1 MSANAATPMFV
12 RSDKGILAATVL
24 LVVLAGLAE
33 YGGWNAVVAFVV
45 SAGAVAVLASL
56 VGRSVEQLGDRFGP
70 GATGVL
76 QSALG
81 NLPELF
87 ICIFS
92 LRAGLVDVVRAA
104 LVGSIL
110 ANLLLVLGLA
120 FFVGGLKHG
129 TQQLGS
135 ERARTIVVL
144 MLLSVTAWAIPSL
157 THWLHTGASDH
168 EKPFS
173 MIVSVL
179 LLVLFAL
186 SLPFSLRRDDDADTD
201 TGAGTPHEEP
211 RWPVWLAVTMLAA
224 AGLGAAFVSD
234 WFVNALQPAM
244 DSLSLNQ
251 TFAGLVVVAI
261 AGNAIENVVGVQLAA
276 KNQSAY
282 AFSVILNSPLQ
293 IALVLAPVL
302 VLVSQIFGLA
312 SLTLVLPPLLVVVLL
327 LSVVLAAF
335 IAFDGE
341 STWLEGASL
350 IVLYAI
356 VATAFWW
363 GG

>member
-1 MSANAATPMFV
+1 MSATAATPTLV
-12 RSDKGILAATVL
+12 RSDKTILGGAGAF
-24 LVVLAGLAE
+24 VVLAGIAE
-33 YGGWNAVVAFVV
+33 YGGWNSVVAFVV
-45 SAGAVAVLASL
+45 SAAAVCLLASL

-87 ICIFS
+87 ICIFA
-92 LRAGLVDVVRAA
+92 LKAGLVDVVRAA

-120 FFVGGLKHG
+120 FVVGGLKHG

-157 THWLHTGASDH
+157 AHWLHSAASDH

-173 MIVSVL
+173 LIVSVL
-179 LLVLFAL
+179 LLGLFAL
-186 SLPFSLRRDDDADTD
+186 SLPFSLRRGSDSDDAV
-201 TGAGTPHEEP
+201 HEEQP
-211 RWPVWLAVTMLAA
+211 RWPVWLAIGLLGGSSAA
-224 AGLGAAFVSD
+224 AAFVSD
-234 WFVNALQPAM
+234 WFVHALQPAM
-244 DSLSLNQ
+244 DSLSINQ

-276 KNQSAY
+276 RNQSAY

-302 VLVSQIFGLA
+302 VLISQIFGLA
-312 SLTLVLPPLLVVVLL
+312 SLTLVLSPLLVVTLM
-327 LSVVLAAF
+327 LSVILAAF

-350 IVLYAI
+350 IVLYGI

-363 GG
+363 G

>member
-1 MSANAATPMFV
+1 MSATSPTPTLIT
-12 RSDKGILAATVL
+12 SDKVILGASAVL
-24 LVVLAGLAE
+24 MLLAGFAE
-33 YGGWNAVVAFVV
+33 YGGWNSVVAFVV
-45 SAGAVAVLASL
+45 SAGAVCLLASL

-92 LRAGLVDVVRAA
+92 LKAGLVDVVRAA

-120 FFVGGLKHG
+120 FLVGGLRHG

-144 MLLSVTAWAIPSL
+144 MLLSVTAFAIPSF
-157 THWLHTGASDH
+157 TYWLHTGASEH
-168 EKPFS
+168 ENTFS
-173 MIVSVL
+173 VIVSVL
-179 LLVLFAL
+179 LLLLFAL
-186 SLPFSLRRDDDADTD
+186 SLPFSLKRRGGDASEDSGHQET
-201 TGAGTPHEEP
+201 P
-211 RWPVWLAVTMLAA
+211 RWPLWLAITLLAG
-224 AGLGAAFVSD
+224 AGVAAAFVSD

-244 DSLSLNQ
+244 DALSINQ

-261 AGNAIENVVGVQLAA
+261 AGNAVENVVGVQLAGR
-276 KNQSAY
+276 NQSAY
-282 AFSVILNSPLQ
+282 AFSVVLNSPLQ

-302 VLVSQIFGLA
+302 VLISQIFGLA
-312 SLTLVLPPLLVVVLL
+312 SLTLVLSPLLVVSLM
-327 LSVVLAAF
+327 LAVILAGF

-350 IVLYAI
+350 IVLYLI
-356 VATAFWW
+356 IATSFWW
-363 GG
+363 G